1 MRTNLTVFAAGF
13 LLALLFD
20 GGPVGA
26 LAALVCAVVLASA
39 IAGVRWRVEVIHA
52 TNGASALGRVAAAFA
67 GVLAL
72 VLAAGYVW
80 AVMIRDQSIRIDS
93 PGWIFWGLLPLLGAL
108 LLWAAWSPTPREAP
122 TTEEAVADGLR
133 DFVDRNRGL

>member
-1 MRTNLTVFAAGF
+1 MRTNLTVFVAGV
-13 LLALLFD
+13 LLAFLFNS
-20 GGPVGA
+20 GPIGD
-26 LAALVCAVVLASA
+26 LAMLVFGVVLASG

-52 TNGASALGRVAAAFA
+52 TSGASALGRVAAAFA

-93 PGWIFWGLLPLLGAL
+93 PGWIFWGLLPLIGGFMV
-108 LLWAAWSPTPREAP
+108 WAAWSPYPREEK
-122 TTEEAVADGLR
+122 TSLQQAD
-133 DFVDRNRGL
+133 DARNALSRRNLEL

>member
-39 IAGVRWRVEVIHA
+39 IAGVRWRVEIIHA
-52 TNGASALGRVAAAFA
+52 PGVWTALGRAVTALVGLFLLLLAAAYVYV
-67 GVLAL
+67 VL
-72 VLAAGYVW
+72 
-80 AVMIRDQSIRIDS
+80 IRGLNLRFDS
-93 PGWIFWGLLPLLGAL
+93 PGWFFWGAAPLVGAAL
-108 LLWAAWSPTPREAP
+108 VWAAWSPLPRVT
-122 TTEEAVADGLR
+122 TTEETMERARHALSR
-133 DFVDRNRGL
+133 RNLEL

>member
-52 TNGASALGRVAAAFA
+52 TSGASALGRVAAAFA

-93 PGWIFWGLLPLLGAL
+93 PGWIFWGLLPLLGGL

>member
-1 MRTNLTVFAAGF
+1 MRTNLTTLVAGF
-13 LLALLFD
+13 LLALIFNS
-20 GGPVGA
+20 GPIGT
-26 LAALVCAVVLASA
+26 LAYLVFLLVLASGL
-39 IAGVRWRVEVIHA
+39 AGVRWRVEVIHA
-52 TNGASALGRVAAAFA
+52 TSGASALGRVAAAFA

>member
-52 TNGASALGRVAAAFA
+52 TSGASALGRVAAAFA